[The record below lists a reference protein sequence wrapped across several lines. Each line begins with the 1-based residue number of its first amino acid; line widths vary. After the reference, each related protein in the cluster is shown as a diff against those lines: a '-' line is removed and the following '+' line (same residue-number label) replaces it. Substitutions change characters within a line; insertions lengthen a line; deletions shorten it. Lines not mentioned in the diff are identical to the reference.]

1 MMPCDWIGIVTIR
14 SDNLVQHVD
23 ERDDQPQ
30 PRFPRA
36 AQAAQP
42 EQHAALVLPDDP
54 HRECEHDQQQYCHD
68 DDDDDQ
74 SFITLL
80 PPGWVRLQERA
91 NRL

>member
-1 MMPCDWIGIVTIR
+1 
-14 SDNLVQHVD
+14 VQHVD